1 MDFNKATQFVEA
13 LIFSSEEPLTEK
25 SIGLVLSKHGVFDL
39 RKIITS
45 LVDNYK
51 NKGINLVCIEKRWFF
66 RTSLTL
72 GDYLRIE
79 TEKKKK
85 IIESNYR
92 NTCYNILSSTCN

>member
-1 MDFNKATQFVEA
+1 MDFNRATQFVEA

-25 SIGLVLSKHGVFDL
+25 SISLVLSKHGIFDL
-39 RKIITS
+39 RKIIS
-45 LVDNYK
+45 RLVDDYK

-79 TEKKKK
+79 TEKKK

-92 NTCYNILSSTCN
+92 NSCYNILSSTCN